1 MVGDRLDAESGKCH
15 SPAAPGGAEGE
26 LTIMTTA
33 ITRLITK
40 LRGEGVGTDEFGNQ
54 YYQDRKVAPNGRR
67 KRWVVYEGDDEA
79 SKVPPEWNA
88 WLHYTIDDI
97 PDGSRNQDWQK
108 PHSPNLTGTP
118 EAYRPVGHTLRGGKR
133 ASATGD
139 YEAGKP
145 E

>member
-1 MVGDRLDAESGKCH
+1 
-15 SPAAPGGAEGE
+15 
-26 LTIMTTA
+26 MTTA

-40 LRGEGVGTDEFGNQ
+40 LRGESVGTDEFGNQ
-54 YYQDRKVAPNGRR
+54 YYQDRKAAPNGRR
-67 KRWVVYEGDDEA
+67 KRWVVYDGDDEA

-97 PDGSRNQDWQK
+97 PDGSRRRDWQK

-118 EAYRPVGHTLRGGKR
+118 EAYRPAGHTLRGGKR
-133 ASATGD
+133 ASATVD
-139 YEAGKP
+139 YEAWTP

>member
-1 MVGDRLDAESGKCH
+1 
-15 SPAAPGGAEGE
+15 
-26 LTIMTTA
+26 MTTA

-88 WLHYTIDDI
+88 WLRSEERRV
-97 PDGSRNQDWQK
+97 GKECRSRW
-108 PHSPNLTGTP
+108 SP
-118 EAYRPVGHTLRGGKR
+118 EH
-133 ASATGD
+133 
-139 YEAGKP
+139 
-145 E
+145 